1 MSSASRSL
9 LVIAAIATAAALPGL
24 TAIAQRGAGAPHH
37 IDASAGQALS
47 AVAAAEDR
55 LRVCADP
62 NNLPFSNARGEGFEN
77 EIAAILARDLGLGGV
92 AYTWWPQRRGFIR
105 ATLGTGVC
113 DVAMGVPS
121 DFRRTANTR
130 PYYRSGY
137 VFVTRTD
144 RRLRL
149 RSFDDPRLRAL
160 RVGVHVIGDDYAN
173 VPPVEALARRGLVD
187 NVRGYSIYG
196 DYSQP
201 DPPRNLLDALA
212 RGEIDV
218 AIAWGPLAGYFARR
232 EPVAL
237 SIVPLAP
244 TGDVLPMAYSI
255 SIGVRR
261 GNERLRAALDQ
272 ALARRQADID
282 LVLARYGVPQ
292 AGRLHDARTVT
303 RRTMR

>member
-1 MSSASRSL
+1 M
-9 LVIAAIATAAALPGL
+9 
-24 TAIAQRGAGAPHH
+24 
-37 IDASAGQALS
+37 
-47 AVAAAEDR
+47 
-55 LRVCADP
+55 
-62 NNLPFSNARGEGFEN
+62 
-77 EIAAILARDLGLGGV
+77 
-92 AYTWWPQRRGFIR
+92 
-105 ATLGTGVC
+105 
-113 DVAMGVPS
+113 
-121 DFRRTANTR
+121 
-130 PYYRSGY
+130 
-137 VFVTRTD
+137 FVTRTD